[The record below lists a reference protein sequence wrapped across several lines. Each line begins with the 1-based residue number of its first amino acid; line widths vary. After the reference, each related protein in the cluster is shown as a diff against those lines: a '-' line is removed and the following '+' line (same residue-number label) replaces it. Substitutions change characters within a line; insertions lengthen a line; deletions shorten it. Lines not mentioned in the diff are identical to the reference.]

1 MRTQRL
7 VSISVSL
14 AAAAACAALVVPQ
27 AAARGR
33 RLGNPVMTSGA
44 CSDGTSTFTLKSQ
57 FDDTPFPQT
66 VGAEFEVNT
75 GVIGQTWQVTL
86 TDNGVAFFDAPV
98 DTIGPEGGP
107 DGGLNVT
114 HPDQGSFA
122 IAHTIAARA
131 VNLAD
136 GAECTG
142 QVVDP
147 PIR

>member
-1 MRTQRL
+1 MRTPRL
-7 VSISVSL
+7 MSISISL
-14 AAAAACAALVVPQ
+14 AAAAACATLVVPQ
-27 AAARGR
+27 AAAKGR

-66 VGAEFEVNT
+66 VGAEFEVNS

-86 TDNGVAFFDAPV
+86 TDNGVVFFDAPV
-98 DTIGPEGGP
+98 DTIGPEGG
-107 DGGLNVT
+107 LNVT
-114 HPDQGSFA
+114 HPDQGSFK
-122 IAHTIAARA
+122 IAHTITAQA

-142 QVVDP
+142 QVVDQ
-147 PIR
+147 PIE